1 MPSSNVVASA
11 ARTTSGN
18 SSAIGM
24 PERTSVNLAVTV
36 SAVSGTT
43 PNMALTVE
51 WSNDGTNW
59 FKSDPADT
67 FTALTATGNVV
78 KNLVVKGAYARLV
91 WALTGTTPSFTFA
104 ADMHH
109 ADRRI

>member
-11 ARTTSGN
+11 ARTTTGQSA
-18 SSAIGM
+18 AIGM
-24 PERTSVNLAVTV
+24 PDRTNVNLAVNV

-51 WSNDGTNW
+51 WSNDGTTW
-59 FKSDPADT
+59 YKSDPADT

-78 KNLVVKGAYARLV
+78 KNLTVKGAFARLV
-91 WALTGTTPSFTFA
+91 WTLTGTSPSFTFA

-109 ADRRI
+109 HDRLL